1 MPTTG
6 RHSSGA
12 SQLRRHWCR
21 NLGPRRGSGLSRPG
35 MARERRFN
43 SPFGALPSA
52 LLAASLLT
60 VGACTQQ
67 TGESQLMHLQAGL
80 DSEFPDRG
88 ASLVSASPPVS
99 NPVVVTPPAPPVSSP
114 EPVAAA
120 PAPASPVVADDDRL
134 RPTIRIVGTS
144 KARTSGKAADDHV
157 EMTLPD
163 EGASSV
169 PVVARVDNAP
179 AKQEYDHALAL
190 YNAHDLDHALEGF
203 SAYINRWP
211 DQPGVESAL
220 YWSGEAYLAKGEIV
234 EANDEFER
242 ALAGFP
248 ARCEGARQPPQ
259 PRGVSAAPRQPGQG
273 EDLLRPTRARF
284 PQERRHPP
292 HPWTLD
298 AQVSVPVDGV
308 RSSCRRVRPI
318 RISSP

>member
-1 MPTTG
+1 
-6 RHSSGA
+6 
-12 SQLRRHWCR
+12 
-21 NLGPRRGSGLSRPG
+21 
-35 MARERRFN
+35 
-43 SPFGALPSA
+43 
-52 LLAASLLT
+52 
-60 VGACTQQ
+60 
-67 TGESQLMHLQAGL
+67 MHLQAGL
-80 DSEFPDRG
+80 DSEFPDCG

-248 ARCEGARQPPQ
+248 QGAKAPDSLLSLGVCQQRLGNQDKAKTYFDRLATISPRATPP
-259 PRGVSAAPRQPGQG
+259 AAS
-273 EDLLRPTRARF
+273 
-284 PQERRHPP
+284 
-292 HPWTLD
+292 LD
-298 AQVSVPVDGV
+298 SR
-308 RSSCRRVRPI
+308 RSSKRAG
-318 RISSP
+318 